1 MEKSINNFQ
10 STKIESKNSLNI
22 TLSYDFLSNLIELNW
37 YDILFCIENDFLSYQ
52 SAVEH
57 AIKIL
62 DENSSQDVIEL
73 TLLKLDNNIFP
84 HSIHPYID
92 TLANSV
98 SLEQKSQ
105 TYEKILYAVLS
116 WLFKNSF
123 KYSYNDLQN
132 KIDII
137 YADFG
142 YPKSMSNLCSY
153 TIHSPKEFIGIKT
166 PIDRLNKEW
175 LKYLKNMEILFK
187 KPFNSL

>member
-10 STKIESKNSLNI
+10 LTKIESKNSLNI
-22 TLSYDFLSNLIELNW
+22 ALSYDFLSNLIKLNW

-73 TLLKLDNNIFP
+73 TSLKLDNNILP
-84 HSIHPYID
+84 YSIHPYID
-92 TLANSV
+92 TLANFV
-98 SLEQKSQ
+98 SLEQKLQ
-105 TYEKILYAVLS
+105 TNEKILYSILR
-116 WLFKNSF
+116 WLFKN
-123 KYSYNDLQN
+123 KNEYSYNDLQN

-137 YADFG
+137 YADFD

-153 TIHSPKEFIGIKT
+153 TKHSPKDFIGTKT

-175 LKYLKNMEILFK
+175 LKYLKRMEALLK
-187 KPFNSL
+187 KETI